1 MKERER
7 EKERAHTVSKNVN
20 TSSVSKHCAIEFVAL
35 NRQFVGVS
43 CTLSKTVIR
52 LKINHL
58 HRIINDIHDKK
69 LENPT
74 EYYAVILLLCKFE
87 CLRCCCYF
95 VQPVILIAV
104 NFHRKLNLSWWRIIR
119 LLFITD
125 HINKCSK
132 RQIKCVI

>member
-1 MKERER
+1 MLQLDTSFSIKQSSNSERKR
-7 EKERAHTVSKNVN
+7 KRASERAHTVRKNVN
-20 TSSVSKHCAIEFVAL
+20 TSSVSKHYAIEFVAL

-43 CTLSKTVIR
+43 CALSKTVIR

-87 CLRCCCYF
+87 NACGVVAISTNQSF
-95 VQPVILIAV
+95 
-104 NFHRKLNLSWWRIIR
+104 
-119 LLFITD
+119 
-125 HINKCSK
+125 
-132 RQIKCVI
+132 

>member
-1 MKERER
+1 MEEKESERER
-7 EKERAHTVSKNVN
+7 ARTVSKNVN

-69 LENPT
+69 KLENPT

-87 CLRCCCYF
+87 
-95 VQPVILIAV
+95 
-104 NFHRKLNLSWWRIIR
+104 
-119 LLFITD
+119 
-125 HINKCSK
+125 
-132 RQIKCVI
+132 